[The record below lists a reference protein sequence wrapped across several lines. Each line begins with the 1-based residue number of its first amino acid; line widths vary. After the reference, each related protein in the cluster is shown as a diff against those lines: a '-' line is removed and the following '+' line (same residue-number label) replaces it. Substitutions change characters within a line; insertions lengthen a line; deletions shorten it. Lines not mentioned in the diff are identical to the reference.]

1 MGGLI
6 HLKLQPMERN
16 PILPI
21 YSTPSDITS
30 ASSPALSSQKSRP
43 KPIFDLLLFPYTQE
57 EWRFVMEQVKRL
69 YVDREYKQCAAR
81 CKQILDSIKDPYRIH
96 PLHSLYISFY
106 CATCLEITASSL
118 HNNAPQKLS
127 ILQDA
132 LTYYQKAESYI
143 PFAEIPTTSH
153 SRAGSRSSSTSSSV
167 RSSVDSVFS
176 SALSSA
182 STADTLSPLI
192 SSCSPFYEEDE
203 RTPSR
208 KRTVSVSSAMSAR
221 SDITSDDPF
230 KPAPLRVRKKVSF
243 STQPPTLITS
253 DSCTPL
259 PPQETPF
266 PAHLFALTTSLTNYT
281 LTLSSLAS
289 QIHYHTTHIQTLIDA
304 ILSLRKSRRSNPP
317 SFAPSLFNSSSEDL
331 SLANKEL
338 RKKKEIRE
346 RVQRLKAQGW
356 PRRRWD
362 AERYERLREKAERE
376 MSGGGYV

>member
-81 CKQILDSIKDPYRIH
+81 CKQILDSIKDP
-96 PLHSLYISFY
+96 
-106 CATCLEITASSL
+106 ITASSL

-132 LTYYQKAESYI
+132 LAYYQKAESYI
-143 PFAEIPTTSH
+143 PFAEIPTTPH

-221 SDITSDDPF
+221 SDITSDDPL

-253 DSCTPL
+253 DSCTPP

-266 PAHLFALTTSLTNYT
+266 PAHLFALTRSLTNYT

-289 QIHYHTTHIQTLIDA
+289 QIHYHTTHIQALIDA
-304 ILSLRKSRRSNPP
+304 ILGLRKSRRSNPP